1 MPDTAG
7 PVILVIAVVAVA
19 LLCGLG
25 WGSDS
30 APQAP
35 QDRPHRVGY
44 GAGT

>member
-25 WGSDS
+25 WGE
-30 APQAP
+30 
-35 QDRPHRVGY
+35 
-44 GAGT
+44 